1 MAFPFSQLTPPA
13 DSGAAPT
20 GTLEINVLSSA
31 QNRPVENATIDI
43 SYTGDPEGIL
53 EEVHTD
59 REGHVTVPDLPT
71 PPFAYSQ
78 EPFAEQPYSEYTL
91 KISAPGYE
99 PIIIN
104 SSQLL
109 PDVTAIQNITLLP
122 APPGDPNTAETF
134 VIPAN
139 TLFGDFPPKIIESEV
154 KPMAESGE
162 IVLPNVVIPE
172 YIVVHDGLPQDSS
185 ANNYYVPY
193 RDYIKNVASSEIYAT
208 WPTQTIIA
216 NVLAIQSFT
225 LNRVYTEWYRS
236 KGYNF
241 TITSSTAYDHK
252 WVPERNIFD
261 TIDRVV
267 DDIFNFFLS
276 RPNIKQPIL
285 TQYCDGKRVTCPGLM
300 SQWGSKTLGDQGLS
314 AAEILR
320 TFYGSSIYI
329 NETNL
334 VSGVPVSFPGTT
346 LSIGSSGPE
355 VRQLQEQ
362 LAEIAD
368 VYYSIPSLAV
378 DGIYGPGTAASVTAF
393 QEKFDLPVTG
403 QVDQATWYKISAIY
417 VAVTRIAEYA

>member
-13 DSGAAPT
+13 DPGTAST
-20 GTLEINVLSSA
+20 GTLEVNVLSAA
-31 QNRPVENATIDI
+31 QNYPIENATVDI
-43 SYTGDPEGIL
+43 SYAGDPEGIL
-53 EEVHTD
+53 EEVQTD
-59 REGHVTVPDLPT
+59 REGHVTVSDLPA

-91 KISAPGYE
+91 RISAPGYE

-109 PDVTAIQNITLLP
+109 PDVTAIQNVTLLP
-122 APPGDPNTAETF
+122 APPGDPDTAESF

-139 TLFGDFPPKIIESEV
+139 TLFGEFPPKIIESEV
-154 KPMAESGE
+154 KPMQESGE

-172 YIVVHDGLPQDSS
+172 FIVVHDGLPQDTS
-185 ANNYYVPY
+185 AQNYYVPY

-208 WPTQTIIA
+208 WPTETIIA

-261 TIDRVV
+261 TISRVV

-320 TFYGSSIYI
+320 SFYGSSLYI

-346 LSIGSSGPE
+346 LSIGSAGAE

-378 DGIYGPGTAASVTAF
+378 DGIYGPRTAASVTAF
-393 QEKFDLPVTG
+393 QEKFDLPATG

-417 VAVTRIAEYA
+417 VAVTRIAEYS

>member
-1 MAFPFSQLTPPA
+1 MAFPFSQITPPA
-13 DSGAAPT
+13 ERAGGAT
-20 GTLEINVLSSA
+20 GALEINVLSSA
-31 QNRPVENATIDI
+31 RNYPVENATIDI
-43 SYTGDPEGIL
+43 SYTGDPETIL
-53 EEVHTD
+53 EEVQTD
-59 REGHVTVPDLPT
+59 REGRARVFNLPT

-78 EPFAEQPYSEYTL
+78 EPFANQPYAEYTL

-99 PIIIN
+99 PVII
-104 SSQLL
+104 SGSQIL
-109 PDVTAIQNITLLP
+109 PDVTAVQNISLLP
-122 APPGDPNTAETF
+122 APPGDLNTAETF

-139 TLFGDFPPKIIESEV
+139 TLYGDFPPKIVESEV
-154 KPMAESGE
+154 KPLSESGE

-193 RDYIKNVASSEIYAT
+193 RDYIKNVASCEIYAT

-225 LNRVYTEWYRS
+225 LNRVYSEWYRS
-236 KGYNF
+236 KGYPF

-252 WVPERNIFD
+252 WVPERNFFD

-267 DDIFNFFLS
+267 DDVFNYYLS

-300 SQWGSKTLGDQGLS
+300 SQWGSKDLGDQGLS

-346 LSIGSSGPE
+346 LSIGSTGE
-355 VRQLQEQ
+355 AVRQLQQQ

-368 VYYSIPSLAV
+368 VYYSIPSLAI
-378 DGIYGPGTAASVTAF
+378 DGIYGPRTAESVSAF
-393 QEKFDLPVTG
+393 QEQFNLPVTG

-417 VAVTRIAEYA
+417 VAVTRIAEYG